1 MFQQE
6 LVQENIQRKT
16 IVYYVVFTMVDV
28 LAMMSIPFL
37 YKQILDVLTTRNTES
52 FFTYMGFL
60 AILFLVHV
68 FSFIG
73 KQILASTTILHL
85 IKEVRRKAMD
95 HLLHTSSTELSRFH
109 SGDLASRLDK
119 DLDILKAYLLSL
131 SDVLYQVSVFLFA
144 IVYGFM
150 VSIELLV
157 VTLVIMVLAMLLNQS
172 SSKPLTKYAK
182 YLQEAYARLNNF
194 VKESIKGIKTIKAYE
209 LENQR
214 YKDYDAFNTTIT
226 KGEKQVV
233 KRKLLITMI
242 QTILMVLPMQV
253 INLYGGHLSF
263 EGRITIG
270 EFGLFLAIITYF
282 IHPVSYLLGLH
293 ASKKTAQASRRRIEE
308 LYLPMEENQD
318 DILLKNNQPI
328 LQVEQLSFFYEKEQ
342 PVLRDLNLTIDDKG
356 FVMILGQ
363 SGSGKSTLFQLFSK
377 ILTPNTGTIKVYGQ
391 DMKEASVTKAM
402 AFATQES
409 YLYPKTIL
417 ENIGYGCK
425 DAKEEDIIK
434 AAKDAQIHDFVMTLP
449 KGYNTPISEDG
460 QNLSGGQKQR
470 IGLARAFLKD
480 APILLVD
487 EPTSALDIETKQAIL
502 QVLKEK
508 SKDHL
513 VLMITHH
520 KKDTKYA
527 DVLYRLED
535 GRLFKEETLT
545 RKENKELK
553 IDYVL

>member
-1 MFQQE
+1 MIKQTLFHQ
-6 LVQENIQRKT
+6 NIQRKT
-16 IVYYVVFTMVDV
+16 IVYYVIFTMVDV

-52 FFTYMGFL
+52 FFTYMGLL

-68 FSFIG
+68 VSFIG

-85 IKEVRRKAMD
+85 IKETRRKVMH
-95 HLLHTSSTELSRFH
+95 HLLYTSSTELSRFH

-119 DLDILKAYLLSL
+119 DLDILKVYLLSM
-131 SDVLYQVSVFLFA
+131 SDLLYQASVFLFA

-157 VTLVIMVLAMLLNQS
+157 VTLVIMVLAMLLNQG

-182 YLQEAYARLNNF
+182 HLQEAYARLNNF

-209 LENQR
+209 LEDQR
-214 YKDYDAFNTTIT
+214 IKVYEQDNASIT
-226 KGEKQVV
+226 KREKQIV
-233 KRKLLITMI
+233 KRRLLITMI

-263 EGRITIG
+263 KGQITIG

-282 IHPVSYLLGLH
+282 IHPVSYFVGLQ
-293 ASKKTAQASRRRIEE
+293 ASKKTAQASKRRIVE
-308 LYLPMEENQD
+308 LYLPMEEDQK
-318 DILLKNNQPI
+318 DILLNNNQPI
-328 LQVEQLSFFYEKEQ
+328 LQVEQLSFFYEDHK
-342 PVLRDLNLTIDDKG
+342 PVLRDLNFCLEDQG

-363 SGSGKSTLFQLFSK
+363 SGSGKSTLFQLLSK
-377 ILTPNTGTIKVYGQ
+377 ILKPSKGTIKVYGQ
-391 DMKEASVTKAM
+391 DIEEACVRKAM
-402 AFATQES
+402 ALSAQES
-409 YLYPKTIL
+409 YLFPKTVF
-417 ENIGYGCK
+417 ENIGYGK
-425 DAKEEDIIK
+425 MNASEEEIIQ

-449 KGYNTPISEDG
+449 KGYQTPISEDG
-460 QNLSGGQKQR
+460 QNFSGGQRQR
-470 IGLARAFLKD
+470 ISLARAFLKD

-487 EPTSALDIETKQAIL
+487 EPTSALDQETKQAIL

-527 DVLYRLED
+527 DTLFSLED
-535 GRLFKEETLT
+535 GRLSKEDMHP
-545 RKENKELK
+545 LK
-553 IDYVL
+553 DGKKLKLDYVL